1 MLLSALLVGGSGWL
15 WLDALTAIAFGGVVM
30 ASAWGLLKEALA
42 VSLDAVPAGIDLTSI
57 EATLLALPGTLEVQ
71 SLHVWG
77 ISSSRSA
84 LTARLLR
91 LEQTPYDG
99 NAVMQLA
106 QERLNALGIDQV
118 TLQVE
123 TAGIKTTPNTTRN
136 AWR

>member
-1 MLLSALLVGGSGWL
+1 MLLSALLVGARGWL

-71 SLHVWG
+71 SLPIWG

-84 LTARLLR
+84 LTA
-91 LEQTPYDG
+91 
-99 NAVMQLA
+99 AC
-106 QERLNALGIDQV
+106 
-118 TLQVE
+118 
-123 TAGIKTTPNTTRN
+123 
-136 AWR
+136 